1 MPAQNT
7 DSADSADSADS
18 PNSPNSPNSQ
28 AGELIYRIHAARDDD
43 GWRGVVA
50 LVRDQFAAG
59 MAVLARR
66 HLAGGQGAVLHGAPE
81 DPAFFRTFA
90 QYSARNPWFLSSTA
104 YQPLQVISG
113 DDMLGSGDL
122 VRTDYYQALLR
133 PHRYLHRLCGVV
145 AREADVVYYLEL
157 YRREDQRRFASKE
170 KAEFRGLLAHM
181 ALSLEN
187 RWHRHSAA
195 DLSQALMCVIDGHPN
210 ATFLVEQDGRIV
222 YCNRSAQALCGQ
234 GSGLYR
240 DGEYLAAVMPTDHR
254 TLHEMLA
261 TLAGAAQ
268 GLPPNAGDTRDA
280 HPGQAALV
288 PTQVLS
294 VSAPGFALPTTL
306 TLQPAGASMRN
317 GLGEERALVVVSA
330 RRQGA
335 EHAHHDCLFA
345 RQFKLSEAQARVNA
359 LVFAGHSIA
368 SLAQVLHVS
377 ENTVRSHLK
386 QIFQKTNTHGQMELV
401 RLHAQ
406 HCPPA

>member
-1 MPAQNT
+1 MEDARLPPKNT
-7 DSADSADSADS
+7 DSAD
-18 PNSPNSPNSQ
+18 PR
-28 AGELIYRIHAARDDD
+28 AGELVYRIHAARDDE
-43 GWRGVVA
+43 GWRGVIA
-50 LVRDQFAAG
+50 LVREQFAAG
-59 MAVLARR
+59 TAVLARR
-66 HLAGGQGAVLHGAPE
+66 HLAGGQGAVLYGAPE
-81 DPAFFRTFA
+81 DAAFFRTFA
-90 QYSARNPWFLSSTA
+90 EYSPRNPWFLSSHA
-104 YQPLQVISG
+104 YQPLQVIGG
-113 DDMLGSGDL
+113 DDMLSSSDL
-122 VRTDYYQALLR
+122 IRTDYYHALLR
-133 PHRYLHRLCGVV
+133 PHQYLHRLCGVV
-145 AREADVVYYLEL
+145 AREADVVYFLEL
-157 YRREDQRRFASKE
+157 YRREDQRRFGAKE

-187 RWHRHSAA
+187 RWQRHSAA
-195 DLSQALMCVIDGHPN
+195 DLSQALMRIIDGHPN

-222 YCNRSAQALCGQ
+222 YCNRSAHALCGQ

-254 TLHEMLA
+254 ALREMLA
-261 TLAGAAQ
+261 GLARG
-268 GLPPNAGDTRDA
+268 AGDMRDA
-280 HPGQAALV
+280 HAAHATLV

-294 VSAPGFALPTTL
+294 VCAPGFTLPTTL
-306 TLQPAGASMRN
+306 TLQPAAASLRT
-317 GLGEERALVVVSA
+317 GFGEERAVVVVSA
-330 RRQGA
+330 RRQGT

-368 SLAQVLHVS
+368 SLAEVLHVS